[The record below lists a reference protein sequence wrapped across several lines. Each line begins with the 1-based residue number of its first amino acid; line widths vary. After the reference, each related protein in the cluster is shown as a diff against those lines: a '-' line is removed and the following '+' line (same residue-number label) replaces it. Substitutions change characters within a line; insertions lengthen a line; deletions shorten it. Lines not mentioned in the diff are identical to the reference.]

1 MGLSLG
7 LPNLIHIHIFV
18 AQSSAV
24 WLRCHYAESLLM
36 FLNYFIDKLVN
47 NLTNYV
53 GLATGRCSLPA
64 ELIQVE
70 MRMCRPRWVKGGC
83 WGYEVVA
90 PSSGLEPLFVPWKY
104 RNQRSRVGCDVCLG
118 PL

>member
-7 LPNLIHIHIFV
+7 LPNLIHIHIFI
-18 AQSSAV
+18 AQSNAV
-24 WLRCHYAESLLM
+24 WHRCYVESLLI
-36 FLNYFIDKLVN
+36 FLNYFVDKLVN

-53 GLATGRCSLPA
+53 GLAAGQGSLPA

-70 MRMCRPRWVKGGC
+70 TRMCRPRWVRGSC

-90 PSSGLEPLFVPWKY
+90 PSCGLEPLCVPWKY
-104 RNQRSRVGCDVCLG
+104 GNQRSRVGCNVCLG

>member
-1 MGLSLG
+1 MPVPQRCYAVGSLVAF
-7 LPNLIHIHIFV
+7 LCYFV
-18 AQSSAV
+18 
-24 WLRCHYAESLLM
+24 
-36 FLNYFIDKLVN
+36 DKLVN

-53 GLATGRCSLPA
+53 GLAAGRCSLPA

-70 MRMCRPRWVKGGC
+70 TRMCRPRWVKGGC

-90 PSSGLEPLFVPWKY
+90 PSCGLEPLRVPWHY